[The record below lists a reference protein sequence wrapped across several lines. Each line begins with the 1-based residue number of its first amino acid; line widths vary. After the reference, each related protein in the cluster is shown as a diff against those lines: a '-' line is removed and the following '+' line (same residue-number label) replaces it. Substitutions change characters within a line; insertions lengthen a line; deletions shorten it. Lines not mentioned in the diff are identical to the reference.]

1 MRMYSTSCGTISS
14 SHRPLTNR
22 ERRVVSIGNSRAI
35 AKGGIVSAPSTPP
48 AGTDAAVSA
57 GAQARR
63 AGRRVVHGL
72 HRHPSGDRRGHSG
85 RANHGSSH
93 ASRRIA
99 MLRSLFAAALAL
111 ALALPAFAATPINI
125 NKADASAIA
134 SSLDGVGEAKAKAI
148 VAWRDAHGPFKTLDD
163 LAQVKGMGPATLKRN
178 SDAIQFSGN
187 AAGAPA
193 KAAKAKGK
201 TKAKASAK

>member
-1 MRMYSTSCGTISS
+1 
-14 SHRPLTNR
+14 
-22 ERRVVSIGNSRAI
+22 
-35 AKGGIVSAPSTPP
+35 
-48 AGTDAAVSA
+48 
-57 GAQARR
+57 
-63 AGRRVVHGL
+63 
-72 HRHPSGDRRGHSG
+72 
-85 RANHGSSH
+85 
-93 ASRRIA
+93 

-111 ALALPAFAATPINI
+111 AHALPAFAATPINI
-125 NKADASAIA
+125 NKADAAAIA

-193 KAAKAKGK
+193 KAPKAAKAKS
-201 TKAKASAK
+201 KAKASAK